1 MKLESIIGYYLF
13 SSDLVHIYQL
23 NLPYNIAGVTFLAM
37 GNGAP
42 DVFATMAS
50 FGGAGDVL
58 IGIGCLLGASMF
70 INTIAVGSVLITSP
84 CSINPRD
91 FVRDVAFQILGVLS
105 LGLVAALG
113 RVNIF
118 IAVSNSCMS
127 YWLY

>member
-1 MKLESIIGYYLF
+1 
-13 SSDLVHIYQL
+13 
-23 NLPYNIAGVTFLAM
+23 M

-70 INTIAVGSVLITSP
+70 INTIAVGAVLVASP
-84 CSINPRD
+84 CSVNPRD
-91 FVRDVAFQILGVLS
+91 FVRDVAFQIVGVLS

-118 IAVSNSCMS
+118 VAVRGTYQSHS
-127 YWLY
+127 